1 MYLYMARAIPIA
13 MAANKTDVMSII
25 EMHSARPMNERV
37 LEMRKEIRDM
47 MRRKPANVDSSE
59 AGVAQIH
66 YLVGP
71 RRRLAYVPFL
81 EASLPRV
88 SFQ

>member
-25 EMHSARPMNERV
+25 ERHSARPMNERV

-47 MRRKPANVDSSE
+47 MRRKPANSSE